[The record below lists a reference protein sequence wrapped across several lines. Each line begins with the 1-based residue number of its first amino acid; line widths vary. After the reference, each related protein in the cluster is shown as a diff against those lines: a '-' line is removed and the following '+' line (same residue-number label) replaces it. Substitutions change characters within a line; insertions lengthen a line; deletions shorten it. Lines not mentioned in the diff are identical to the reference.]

1 MSGRELATRCGHS
14 NVVDWID
21 AATAPSRLRE
31 ELDRYNEDF
40 LNAVFGDAS
49 APELEEI
56 LNEAN
61 AIVAAAE
68 TNPSLEAVLLDVQ
81 NRAYVL
87 QKCWESQPALGF
99 HLTGEI
105 VLNDNA
111 LYHEIKTLGLFR
123 CMARLGRLDRIKWMI
138 KTVKIRTD
146 SEHALGALF
155 DAVYI
160 DNVGIVE
167 ELISSGVDYSQRFA
181 IHAHNKAE
189 DDDDILSIY
198 TKETSL
204 IELAISELCG
214 EVACFLLSGNYVPQ
228 RQFNNKLVS
237 FTVGRCSVW
246 GKGKEERA
254 ATKANHRLGILKT
267 LLAQGLDLYPNRD
280 NKNYIL
286 VEALGRLA
294 ENQNDSVKVINVPAT
309 RALIEFLCSEGCD
322 LVSAVAN
329 SFGYKLPQWLD
340 DMVTRAKSTWPLCD
354 AISNK
359 ESTDELEL
367 LLDASSVNVCDAR
380 DRKGRTILHLATVTG
395 HIECLE

>member
-1 MSGRELATRCGHS
+1 MIGRELATRCGHS

-21 AATAPSRLRE
+21 AATAPLRLRE
-31 ELDRYNEDF
+31 ELDQYNKDF
-40 LNAVFGDAS
+40 LNAVFGNAS

-87 QKCWESQPALGF
+87 QKCWDSQPALGC
-99 HLTGEI
+99 HLPGKI
-105 VLNDNA
+105 VLNDNS

-146 SEHALGALF
+146 SEHALGAFF
-155 DAVYI
+155 DAVYK

-181 IHAHNKAE
+181 IDAHRAKDN
-189 DDDDILSIY
+189 DDIYY

-204 IELAISELCG
+204 IELAISKLCG
-214 EVACFLLSGNYVPQ
+214 EVVCFLLSGNYVPPI
-228 RQFNNKLVS
+228 QFNNELVS
-237 FTVGRCSVW
+237 LTVAHCYVW

-254 ATKANHRLGILKT
+254 VEKANHRVGILKT
-267 LLAQGLDLYPNRD
+267 LLAHGLDLYPNRD

-286 VEALGRLA
+286 VQALGLLA
-294 ENQNDSVKVINVPAT
+294 EHQNNSGRLINVPIT

-322 LVSAVAN
+322 LVSAVTN
-329 SFGYKLPQWLD
+329 SYVDESPQWLD
-340 DMVTRAKSTWPLCD
+340 DMVARAKSTWPLCD

-380 DRKGRTILHLATVTG
+380 DRKGRTVVHLATVTG